1 MTDLKIFKQ
10 TSDKSYDRHTY
21 EIFLKSG
28 KKVKFKWY
36 DDAREYWFT
45 HSQIPNYLDFIV
57 VKDKKGNKGFQ

>member
-1 MTDLKIFKQ
+1 MTDLKIFQQ

-28 KKVKFKWY
+28 QKVKFKWY

-45 HSQIPNYLDFIV
+45 HNQIPNYLDFIV
-57 VKDKKGNKGFQ
+57 VKDKKGKGF